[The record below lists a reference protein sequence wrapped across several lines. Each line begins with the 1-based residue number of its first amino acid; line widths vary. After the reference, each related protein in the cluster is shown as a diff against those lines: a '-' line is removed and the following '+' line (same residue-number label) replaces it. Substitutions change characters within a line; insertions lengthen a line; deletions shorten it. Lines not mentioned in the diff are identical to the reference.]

1 VFSLCRFVFLHSWCS
16 LTGCIDA
23 YKPLLAEVEKILA
36 EAGLN
41 EEEMR
46 MSAQGGGAQAGG
58 GISRN
63 RR

>member
-1 VFSLCRFVFLHSWCS
+1 MP
-16 LTGCIDA
+16 IDA

-46 MSAQGGGAQAGG
+46 MSAQGGGGAQGQTGA

>member
-1 VFSLCRFVFLHSWCS
+1 M
-16 LTGCIDA
+16 LTELMTIRIDA
-23 YKPLLAEVEKILA
+23 YKPLLAEVEKILL

-46 MSAQGGGAQAGG
+46 MSAQGGGGAAQGGG